1 MKWNNPNVDNE
12 ALELANKVL
21 DKMKLLEST
30 VTLKTTK
37 ISGKVTV
44 SSNNE
49 DNIEK
54 YQSHINGIKTKR

>member
-37 ISGKVTV
+37 ISEKITV

>member
-37 ISGKVTV
+37 ISEKVTV

>member
-37 ISGKVTV
+37 ISEKVTV

-49 DNIEK
+49 DNIDK